1 MGIYL
6 LHPAWL
12 AASAAIVL
20 PVILHLWNDR
30 RGKVLRIGSV
40 QLLAGASRR
49 MAWSRRLSQRWLLL
63 LRCLLLLALAFLLA
77 GPYWRKGGA
86 AGAGKGWVLEEG
98 GGAGVGGDAGAG
110 VGGSRAAYGPLID
123 SLLKAGYERHVLDDS
138 VNYWDGFRRADQ
150 AAPEGVPFYIFTAGL
165 AQRFSGERP
174 ATEREVH
181 WYTARA
187 FDTVRHWVQR
197 AWRMGHDSI
206 LVLAGTSQPTGS
218 FYRVESFGDGDGRVT
233 GVTRSTG
240 VMGGARETDSS
251 ILRITIYTDP
261 AYRQDGRYVAAAVR
275 ALQQYTRRRIE
286 LVVTDKMPVGGSD
299 GAPAGRVGGSAAGPS
314 DVSWLFWL
322 ALGPVPA
329 GLGFAHVLS
338 YEPGKTMDVDSWVE
352 GVELMKEVQGEGTGL
367 MAMWADGYGRTILG
381 KETDGGRYQ
390 KEGGSRYHLFA
401 RFDPDWSG
409 LSWSRSFPVLLA
421 SLLFGEDASGPAIA
435 ADRRVLD
442 PEQIAPVRGD
452 AAADRQAAALR
463 TLTARVRRGD
473 GAGMT
478 MLPQGAIDPASGSA
492 VDLAPAAWL
501 LITLLF
507 ILERVISYGKTKT

>member
-1 MGIYL
+1 
-6 LHPAWL
+6 
-12 AASAAIVL
+12 
-20 PVILHLWNDR
+20 
-30 RGKVLRIGSV
+30 
-40 QLLAGASRR
+40 

-98 GGAGVGGDAGAG
+98 GGDGVGGDAGAG
-110 VGGSRAAYGPLID
+110 VGGARAAYRPLID
-123 SLLKAGYERHVLDDS
+123 SLLKAGYVRHVLDDS

-187 FDTVRHWVQR
+187 FDTARHWVQR

-206 LVLAGTSQPTGS
+206 RVLAGTSQPTGS
-218 FYRVESFGDGDGRVT
+218 FYHVENFAAGGG
-233 GVTRSTG
+233 GMMGGTG
-240 VMGGARETDSS
+240 VMDTSG
-251 ILRITIYTDP
+251 LRVTIYTEP

-275 ALQQYTRRRIE
+275 ALQEFTRRRIE
-286 LVVTDKMPVGGSD
+286 VVVTDRVPAVA
-299 GAPAGRVGGSAAGPS
+299 APADGG
-314 DVSWLFWL
+314 WLFWV
-322 ALGPVPA
+322 ALRPVPA
-329 GLGFAHVLS
+329 SLGFAHVLS
-338 YEPGKTMDVDSWVE
+338 YETGRVVDVDSWVE
-352 GVELMKEVQGEGTGL
+352 GVELMKEVQGTGIGL
-367 MAMWADGYGRTILG
+367 TAVWADGYGRTILG
-381 KETDGGRYQ
+381 KEIGGGRFPRT
-390 KEGGSRYHLFA
+390 GGERYHLFT

-421 SLLFGEDASGPAIA
+421 SLLFSEDAPGPAIA

-442 PEQIAPVRGD
+442 PEQIAPVQGD
-452 AAADRQAAALR
+452 AGADRQAAALR

-473 GAGMT
+473 GAEMRNDREEMTEDREGMRNVRGGMNMAT
-478 MLPQGAIDPASGSA
+478 RGAI
-492 VDLAPAAWL
+492 DLAPAAWL